1 MAETNTTGSPSYLGL
16 KGQPLLYAVTLCCSV
31 SFLLF
36 GYDLGFMGGL
46 TTNTEFLNQFGNPNS
61 TLLGF
66 LVSAYEVGAM
76 FGALAQFAVG
86 DYFGGRKNNNIIG
99 ISTLIVGAAIQTSSF
114 SQGQFIAG
122 RIVAG
127 LGLGVVTTVIPIWLS
142 ECTVPKSRGRMMA
155 MQLSTM
161 ILGLIIANW
170 LDYGMAEHHT
180 GSIQWRLP
188 CGFQIVFAIFVLAL
202 IPWLPESPRYLASA
216 GKNEEAEYALAALR
230 GGFPETPE
238 IAYEFKEIKYAI
250 AVESE
255 DVGGWSDIFHDNGIS
270 GFTRVAIAFSAN
282 FFQQMSGV
290 NVMSSLGPYVFENSI
305 GMSSHNAMLVSGGL
319 QVWYFLS
326 SLVPWYAV
334 DKFGRRKLFLTGS
347 IGMFSCMT
355 LSAIFVGVNTKG
367 TGYAAAAVLYIF
379 HSFFTLGWQSNMWVY
394 PSELLPLR
402 LRLRGGAL
410 SVVSQ
415 WMFTFVV
422 VEITPVMID
431 NIGYKSY
438 IVFAIFNLCTLPLV
452 YFCYPETSRQPLE
465 VIDLLFA
472 DKEDGTR
479 PTIFEVVK
487 NSTNPE
493 FARSIE
499 EQLKENSRLR
509 DENENIIDETKA
521 EAMHLEKDPAL
532 QV

>member
-1 MAETNTTGSPSYLGL
+1 
-16 KGQPLLYAVTLCCSV
+16 
-31 SFLLF
+31 
-36 GYDLGFMGGL
+36 
-46 TTNTEFLNQFGNPNS
+46 
-61 TLLGF
+61 
-66 LVSAYEVGAM
+66 M

-86 DYFGGRKNNNIIG
+86 DYFGGRKPNNVIG
-99 ISTLIVGAAIQTSSF
+99 ISTLIIGAVIQTSSF

-122 RIVAG
+122 RLIAGFG
-127 LGLGVVTTVIPIWLS
+127 LGIVTTVIPIWLA

-170 LDYGMAEHHT
+170 LDYGMAEHHS

-188 CGFQIVFAIFVLAL
+188 CAFQIVFALLVLIF
-202 IPWLPESPRYLASA
+202 IPWLPESPRYLASV
-216 GKNEEAEYALAALR
+216 GKHEAAEHSLAALR
-230 GGFPETPE
+230 GGFPDDPE
-238 IAYEFKEIKYAI
+238 ISFEFKEIQYAI

-255 DVGGWSDIFHDNGIS
+255 DVGGWSDVFHDNGIS

-290 NVMSSLGPYVFENSI
+290 NVMSSLGPYVFQNSI
-305 GMSSHNAMLVSGGL
+305 GMSAHNAMLVSGGL

-326 SLVPWYAV
+326 SLFPWYAV
-334 DKFGRRKLFLTGS
+334 DRFGRRKLFMAGS

-355 LSAIFVGVNTKG
+355 LSAIFVGIDKKG
-367 TGYAAAAVLYIF
+367 TGYAAAAVLYLF
-379 HSFFTLGWQSNMWVY
+379 HTFFTLGWQSNMWIY
-394 PSELLPLR
+394 PSELLPLK

-452 YFCYPETSRQPLE
+452 YFCYPETTRQPLE
-465 VIDLLFA
+465 VIDLLFG

-479 PTIFEVVK
+479 PTIFEVVRNSK
-487 NSTNPE
+487 NKE
-493 FARSIE
+493 FVKRID
-499 EQLKENSRLR
+499 EQLKENARLR
-509 DENENIIDETKA
+509 DENENILDESKA
-521 EAMHLEKDPAL
+521 EIQHVEKDPTEQA
-532 QV
+532 